1 MATLLFYMG
10 KTDAGGATVFIDGG
24 VRLPPTQVSQQRT
37 LHFLSGIV
45 ILSLLCLRSPH
56 LIDFLHVKKHV
67 IEFFVCGALKA
78 LCVSNV
84 HKLAV
89 FICFFS
95 QKMKLFYSF
104 LPPLPHPIKWRCL
117 FPIYFLFPP
126 KFGGFSLVLFTKS
139 GGNSIISI
147 LWKVGLFSEHV
158 IPKNGGFYLFLYP
171 RKRFPPYPEN
181 GGEGDGKFSIIGR
194 VTHLLLNSP
203 FP

>member
-1 MATLLFYMG
+1 MAGQYEPHYDMATREEKAFLDHEGGNRVATLLFYMG

-84 HKLAV
+84 HELAV

-104 LPPLPHPIKWRCL
+104 LPPP
-117 FPIYFLFPP
+117 
-126 KFGGFSLVLFTKS
+126 
-139 GGNSIISI
+139 
-147 LWKVGLFSEHV
+147 
-158 IPKNGGFYLFLYP
+158 
-171 RKRFPPYPEN
+171 
-181 GGEGDGKFSIIGR
+181 
-194 VTHLLLNSP
+194 
-203 FP
+203 